1 MQLFSTSSL
10 CIHTRKPPRPQM
22 VTHELSVL
30 GLSSQPVLT
39 PVIQNPWYIVTLV
52 CFTTGNRPDAVP
64 LLFKYVL
71 GEVERAQNQF
81 QVPEVEAK
89 RERLLLSRK
98 FRDAIFKC
106 GVVGGY
112 SKAINALVDL
122 LEVTPEDLRDTERQR
137 ETGISLPELERR
149 GEGFFRDFYGETAD
163 GVQDLLDKIY
173 PDMGWFSST
182 IAYGSVYG
190 YTGILTRLETAYV
203 LVGTLIAVDT
213 PRQTGWHLANARRGA
228 IESSRSAGVRWRNE
242 VPEVKE

>member
-1 MQLFSTSSL
+1 MNSL
-10 CIHTRKPPRPQM
+10 RW
-22 VTHELSVL
+22 VL
-30 GLSSQPVLT
+30 AVNIT
-39 PVIQNPWYIVTLV
+39 PAIQNPWYIVTLV

-81 QVPEVEAK
+81 KVPEVEAK

-112 SKAINALVDL
+112 SKVHPLLSRTNHCCNKLPPGNKRLGLSSRGYARGTTRHGTTKVSDKANARGLCDGF
-122 LEVTPEDLRDTERQR
+122 RR

-173 PDMGWFSST
+173 PDMGTHIMPFKYPNS
-182 IAYGSVYG
+182 GF
-190 YTGILTRLETAYV
+190 
-203 LVGTLIAVDT
+203 
-213 PRQTGWHLANARRGA
+213 
-228 IESSRSAGVRWRNE
+228 
-242 VPEVKE
+242 